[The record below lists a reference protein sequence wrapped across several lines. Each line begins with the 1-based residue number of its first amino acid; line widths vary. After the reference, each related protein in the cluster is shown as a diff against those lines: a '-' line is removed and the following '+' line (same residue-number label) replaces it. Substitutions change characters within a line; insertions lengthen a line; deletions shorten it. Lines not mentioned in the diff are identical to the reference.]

1 MDSKYAFSFMDG
13 RGDVFIIGIIV
24 NSGVKYIINR
34 QITFTYQKKL
44 NHYLMKNTHL
54 DFFNDDDQNS
64 SEINRHLP
72 DFFTRKGGELAMN
85 VTEGAFGNPV
95 FTVTDTPVFL
105 CDGPSDG

>member
-1 MDSKYAFSFMDG
+1 
-13 RGDVFIIGIIV
+13 
-24 NSGVKYIINR
+24 
-34 QITFTYQKKL
+34 
-44 NHYLMKNTHL
+44 MKNTHL

-72 DFFTRKGGELAMN
+72 DFFTRKDGELAMN
-85 VTEGAFGNPV
+85 VTEGAFGKPV